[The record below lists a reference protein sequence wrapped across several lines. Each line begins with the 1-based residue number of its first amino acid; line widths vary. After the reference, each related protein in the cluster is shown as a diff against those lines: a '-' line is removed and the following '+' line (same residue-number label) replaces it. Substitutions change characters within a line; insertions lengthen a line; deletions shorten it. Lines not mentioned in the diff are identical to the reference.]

1 MNELEQKLYDACIK
15 VFKNNVD
22 DIGER
27 QSLEVLRDVTN
38 LCDKSENFK
47 VVAPELKKFIHSYTE
62 DHGLCPDCFSNELSY
77 VQDAKPSFYSPGEAH
92 LKCTACGWRSDSE
105 ITL

>member
-27 QSLEVLRDVTN
+27 QSLEVL
-38 LCDKSENFK
+38 
-47 VVAPELKKFIHSYTE
+47 
-62 DHGLCPDCFSNELSY
+62 
-77 VQDAKPSFYSPGEAH
+77 
-92 LKCTACGWRSDSE
+92 
-105 ITL
+105 